1 MLSRRAFPLLAIRP
15 NTDGPA
21 DNLPLSIDRSS
32 SRPYLLAY
40 VFLAHVFL
48 DTFHVRQRPVG
59 ATRAFRFF
67 LSRTT
72 SSPRL
77 LSSYARR
84 TFSPP
89 FFASFLF
96 PLVPFSPPV
105 RNSDSFQGNVYPRRK
120 MRLKCIGACFPRRA
134 RAISTHILWV
144 YHMTAPYLGIHAYRC
159 KDFGKREISLRHS
172 SQMFSVKF

>member
-1 MLSRRAFPLLAIRP
+1 MHFVPFPHARRRYPSTTRFPPSPVLPFFRLASKFTDSAIEKLLFSRGCSHAEPFRTFPPLAIRP

-32 SRPYLLAY
+32 SRPHLLAY

-48 DTFHVRQRPVG
+48 DIFHVRQRPVG

-96 PLVPFSPPV
+96 PLVPFSP
-105 RNSDSFQGNVYPRRK
+105 Q
-120 MRLKCIGACFPRRA
+120 
-134 RAISTHILWV
+134 
-144 YHMTAPYLGIHAYRC
+144 
-159 KDFGKREISLRHS
+159 
-172 SQMFSVKF
+172 